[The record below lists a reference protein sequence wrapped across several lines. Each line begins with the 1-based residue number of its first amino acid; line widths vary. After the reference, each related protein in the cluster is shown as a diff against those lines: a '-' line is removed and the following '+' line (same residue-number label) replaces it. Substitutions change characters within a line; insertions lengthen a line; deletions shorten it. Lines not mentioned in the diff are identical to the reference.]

1 MTEIETGLQRLGI
14 LEVVRDTLKNPD
26 ATATDIVAAVQMHLK
41 HRSIP
46 APTAPKVLNEK
57 KGSVCAILECR
68 SEGLAVE
75 VAKLLQGDVGDYR
88 GHCSGDM
95 WGVFTDV
102 STILHG
108 KFVYAA
114 GRGRL
119 STVYHALFRW
129 VISEHMK
136 MALVGVIPGPL
147 PADVNSY
154 EAIQNDT
161 HALGSDAISTRL
173 LRNLVT
179 TYLNE
184 CPTKS
189 YTKDFLEHIASVC
202 QLTDYT
208 QGAVQW
214 VSRQLLENVPVDG
227 ADIGRYVSALVACC
241 ENYVSSLTLP
251 QGTTSIN
258 FPARVIQHLV
268 YYNQM
273 CCVTTGKNDRASAVT
288 NMSLD

>member
-41 HRSIP
+41 HHSIP
-46 APTAPKVLNEK
+46 APTAPEVLNEK

-68 SEGLAVE
+68 SEGLAIE
-75 VAKLLQGDVGDYR
+75 VAKFLQGDVETTAAIALEV
-88 GHCSGDM
+88 
-95 WGVFTDV
+95 WGAFTGV

-114 GRGRL
+114 GHGRL
-119 STVYHALFRW
+119 SAVYHALFRW

-136 MALVGVIPGPL
+136 VALVGVIPGPL

-161 HALGSDAISTRL
+161 HALGSDSISTRL

-227 ADIGRYVSALVACC
+227 ADIGRYVPALVACC
-241 ENYVSSLTLP
+241 ENYVSNLTLP

-273 CCVTTGKNDRASAVT
+273 CRVTTGKNDRASAVT